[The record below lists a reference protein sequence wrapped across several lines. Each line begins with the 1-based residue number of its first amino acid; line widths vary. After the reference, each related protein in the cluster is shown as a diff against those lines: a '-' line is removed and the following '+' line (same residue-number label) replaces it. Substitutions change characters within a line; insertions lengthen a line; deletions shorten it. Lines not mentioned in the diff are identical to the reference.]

1 MRLRVIVRAEWLIV
15 TPVDARGGCPVQR
28 FLEELGRDATAEHRQ
43 VLARLRELAKRGRI
57 TDERKV
63 RHLGDGIYELKTR
76 GGVRVLYFVDE
87 GRAIVCTD
95 ALRKP
100 KARQLSWLV
109 RRSKTVRASCLA
121 AQRMGALRIVED

>member
-76 GGVRVLYFVDE
+76 GGVRVLYFCLLYTSDAADEEDSVDLG
-87 GRAIVCTD
+87 GR
-95 ALRKP
+95 
-100 KARQLSWLV
+100 
-109 RRSKTVRASCLA
+109 
-121 AQRMGALRIVED
+121 RIIKK